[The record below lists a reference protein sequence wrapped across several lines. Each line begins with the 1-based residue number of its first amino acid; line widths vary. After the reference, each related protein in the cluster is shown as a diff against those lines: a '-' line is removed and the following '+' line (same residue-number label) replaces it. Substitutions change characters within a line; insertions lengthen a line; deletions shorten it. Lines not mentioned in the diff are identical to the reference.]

1 MRFGAI
7 QAASTITRAAVDQ
20 LSLQRRRPETGRG
33 VAARPRVLVCD
44 ASEIARLGIAAA
56 LKAFDVDAVA
66 VAGHAADALAQLERA
81 AVDVVLVDVTMPD
94 MEQVVRRAVGE
105 GLTVIGMGVEAE
117 PDRPFAA
124 LIAGAVGY
132 LTKDQPAEQWAD
144 GIRAA
149 LRGEAPIPAVMTAR
163 LIKAYRDGSGRA
175 SADLGRLVPS
185 ENRLTRREW
194 EILTRVAEG
203 KTNRAVAAE
212 LFISVETVRTHVS
225 SILSK
230 LQTPNR
236 SAAAAKY
243 HALLRAG

>member
-1 MRFGAI
+1 MNQVAI
-7 QAASTITRAAVDQ
+7 Q
-20 LSLQRRRPETGRG
+20 RRGSALDGRPSEH
-33 VAARPRVLVCD
+33 PRVLVCD
-44 ASEIARLGIAAA
+44 SSEIARLGIAAA
-56 LKAFDVDAVA
+56 LRPFGVEAVA
-66 VAGHAADALAQLERA
+66 TAGSAASALAQLQRTEI
-81 AVDVVLVDVTMPD
+81 DVVLIDVAMPD
-94 MEQVVRRAVGE
+94 MEQVVRRAVDRE
-105 GLTVIGMGVEAE
+105 VTVIGIGVQAE
-117 PDRPFAA
+117 PERPFTA
-124 LIAGAVGY
+124 LIAGALGY
-132 LTKDQPAEQWAD
+132 LTKDQPAQQWAD
-144 GIRAA
+144 GIEAA

-163 LIKAYRDGSGRA
+163 LVKAYRDGSGRGG
-175 SADLGRLVPS
+175 ADLGRLVPS

>member
-1 MRFGAI
+1 VPVAGFDFERTGVVNQVA
-7 QAASTITRAAVDQ
+7 
-20 LSLQRRRPETGRG
+20 LQRRGPASEGH
-33 VAARPRVLVCD
+33 VHECPQVLVCD
-44 ASEIARLGIAAA
+44 SSEIARLGIAAA
-56 LKAFDVDAVA
+56 LRPFGVETVA
-66 VAGHAADALAQLERA
+66 TVGTAARALAELQRTT
-81 AVDVVLVDVTMPD
+81 VDVVLVDVAMPD
-94 MEQVVRRAVGE
+94 MEQVVRRAVERGV
-105 GLTVIGMGVEAE
+105 TVIGIGVQAE
-117 PDRPFAA
+117 PERPFTA
-124 LIAGAVGY
+124 LIAGALGY

-163 LIKAYRDGSGRA
+163 LVKAYRDGSGRA
-175 SADLGRLVPS
+175 AGDLSRLLPS

-194 EILTRVAEG
+194 EILTRIAEG

-243 HALLRAG
+243 HALLRVG